1 LNVRKQD
8 IIRRRELKNEKI
20 IERDTLIN
28 AREEREKRKEA
39 AMEIARKEAENPD
52 ELEENNFDEENFL
65 AIFDMNDPPIDIPD
79 EISMDKDDDFEIEI
93 NNVVANA

>member
-1 LNVRKQD
+1 MNVRKQD